1 MNSTEHKFVFQ
12 LLVQTIQD
20 LTSAVIYLNSNE
32 CPNIGHAIKQIS
44 DCILNEEVLESM
56 DLDENQI
63 KRLTL
68 GMLFNINEKQI
79 INKSSNNFKP
89 PIVLFIDEFES
100 FDHSLVTHLILI
112 IKEYIDW
119 IPFILVF
126 STSNTS
132 TSIQYSL
139 PSSATDFLLL
149 HHFSSIPENQILD
162 QLFNETIINSDIAFK
177 LGPNVLKF
185 IIKMFQLFDFS
196 IQNFRHL
203 LKYALFEHYY
213 SNELSFLCQ
222 SIRKLKKYIKKIDN
236 KDLELLC
243 NSSPLMSSFK
253 SSLNGEDLKK
263 SLINNMEELQL
274 IHNQF
279 VAHLKILVK
288 LFNQSNEELIDLK
301 QLYINALDKSFD
313 YKQVIDRFNK
323 FSQNQWKTSLENCLS
338 DNSLNDKTLPL
349 IIALK
354 SSHKELCDLIIKS
367 QNEPQVVLERV
378 DISGI
383 KDKLSNLKTRSQW
396 KDTINPMNRPK
407 VISKFDVWKK
417 TTISSIE
424 KVLRDS
430 TIPTSYP
437 LHEALF
443 FDDLD
448 VLKRHNFVVVRNDIQ
463 YTLNNPSLI
472 LNKSESFVSTKES
485 QSNPDFNSL
494 FILYQESQSIVN
506 LYDWFTAFKSDEQV
520 INFAK
525 NSKRKKTE
533 NIKSE
538 NTDQSLVV
546 RFLNTISDFEYIGLI
561 QAAKRKTDHLMKLVW
576 F

>member
-1 MNSTEHKFVFQ
+1 
-12 LLVQTIQD
+12 
-20 LTSAVIYLNSNE
+20 
-32 CPNIGHAIKQIS
+32 
-44 DCILNEEVLESM
+44 
-56 DLDENQI
+56 
-63 KRLTL
+63 
-68 GMLFNINEKQI
+68 
-79 INKSSNNFKP
+79 
-89 PIVLFIDEFES
+89 
-100 FDHSLVTHLILI
+100 
-112 IKEYIDW
+112 
-119 IPFILVF
+119 
-126 STSNTS
+126 
-132 TSIQYSL
+132 
-139 PSSATDFLLL
+139 
-149 HHFSSIPENQILD
+149 
-162 QLFNETIINSDIAFK
+162 
-177 LGPNVLKF
+177 
-185 IIKMFQLFDFS
+185 
-196 IQNFRHL
+196 
-203 LKYALFEHYY
+203 
-213 SNELSFLCQ
+213 
-222 SIRKLKKYIKKIDN
+222 
-236 KDLELLC
+236 
-243 NSSPLMSSFK
+243 MSSFK
-253 SSLNGEDLKK
+253 SSLNGKDLKE
-263 SLINNMEELQL
+263 SLIDTMEKLQL

-338 DNSLNDKTLPL
+338 DNSLNEKKLPL

-354 SSHKELCDLIIKS
+354 SSHEELCDLIITSK
-367 QNEPQVVLERV
+367 NEPQVVLERV

-407 VISKFDVWKK
+407 VISKFEVWKK

-437 LHEALF
+437 LYEALF

-463 YTLNNPSLI
+463 NTLNNPSLI
-472 LNKSESFVSTKES
+472 LKSKSFVSTKES

-506 LYDWFTAFKSDEQV
+506 LYDWFTAFKSDKQEV
-520 INFAK
+520 IDFAK
-525 NSKRKKTE
+525 NSKRTKTE
-533 NIKSE
+533 NTKSE
-538 NTDQSLVV
+538 STDQSLVV

-561 QAAKRKTDHLMKLVW
+561 QAAKRKTDHLMKLIW